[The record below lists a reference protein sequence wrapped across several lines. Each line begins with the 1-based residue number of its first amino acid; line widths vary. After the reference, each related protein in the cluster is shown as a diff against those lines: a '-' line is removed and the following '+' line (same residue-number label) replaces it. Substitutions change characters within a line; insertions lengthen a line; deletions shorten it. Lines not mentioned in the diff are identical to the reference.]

1 MAGAGLIIIKRRIKS
16 ITNTKKITNAM
27 GLIATSNLR
36 KSRQNLEANKAYYE
50 AFNDVINK
58 IVSSSSK
65 SNLYVAG
72 NKSDKKLYIALT
84 SDSGL
89 CGGFNG
95 AVVTAADNVMRGDK
109 DKSLLITVGQKGISY
124 FKRLKYETLSEYVD
138 IPNEPGLK
146 EAKEI
151 ADRALSLYEK
161 GEIGEVHVIY
171 TQFLSTVNQ
180 KVEVKKVLPI
190 EPKKMEKVSVAE
202 FEPDA
207 EIILEKAIRLH
218 IEQQLFNLLLNS
230 KASEQASRMSSMD
243 SATKNANDLLDAL
256 NIKYNRIRQ
265 SAITQEITEIVG
277 GAEALK

>member
-1 MAGAGLIIIKRRIKS
+1 MAGLITIKRRIKS
-16 ITNTKKITNAM
+16 VTNTKKITNAM

-36 KSRQNLEANKAYYE
+36 KSRKNLEANKAYYE

-58 IVSSSSK
+58 LINSCEEE
-65 SNLYVAG
+65 NLYVTG

-95 AVVTAADNVMRGDK
+95 AVVAAADEVMSKDK
-109 DKSLLITVGQKGISY
+109 EKSLLITVGQKGISY
-124 FKRLKYETLSEYVD
+124 FKRLKYDTLSEYVD

-151 ADRALSLYEK
+151 ADRALGLYVK
-161 GEIGEVHVIY
+161 GEIGEVHIVY
-171 TQFLSTVNQ
+171 TKFISTVTQ
-180 KVEVKKVLPI
+180 KVEVKKILPL
-190 EPKKMEKVSVAE
+190 EPKKMDTMSIAE
-202 FEPDA
+202 FEPSA
-207 EIILEKAIRLH
+207 EIILERAVKLH
-218 IEQQLFNLLLNS
+218 LEQQIFNLLLNS
-230 KASEQASRMSSMD
+230 KASEQAARMSSMD
-243 SATKNANDLLDAL
+243 SSTKNANDLLDAL
-256 NIKYNRIRQ
+256 NLKYNRIRQ